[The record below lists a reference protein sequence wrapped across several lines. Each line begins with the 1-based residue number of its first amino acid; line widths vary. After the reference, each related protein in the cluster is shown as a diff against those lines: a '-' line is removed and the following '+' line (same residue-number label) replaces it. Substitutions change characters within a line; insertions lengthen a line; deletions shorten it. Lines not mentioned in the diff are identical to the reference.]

1 MKLFKYLFYFITV
14 LYIIGAIF
22 LYFAQASLL
31 FIPDS
36 LPEDYTYRKGVEQKL
51 QVADGINIS
60 CYWNKLDNPKGV
72 ILYFHG
78 NKGSIRRCIRQSEM
92 MEDLGYDIFMPDY
105 RGYGKSEGKL
115 LSDDQFYA
123 DAQIVYDFLK
133 EKYREENIVIAGY
146 SMGSGPASYLAGT
159 NKPKE
164 LFLISP
170 FKSIVDLKNRYLPI
184 VPNFLI
190 KFQFPNWQY
199 IEQVDC
205 PITVFY
211 TKEDRVVLPNST
223 LALCEHSEHETLI
236 ELENTSHRGAI
247 FHRRWRQE
255 LEHRLDK

>member
-1 MKLFKYLFYFITV
+1 MKFLKYLFYLIIV

-22 LYFAQASLL
+22 VYFAQASLL

-36 LPEDYTYRKGVEQKL
+36 LPADYKYRKGVEQKL
-51 QVADGINIS
+51 EVADGINIS
-60 CYWNKLDNPKGV
+60 CYWNKIDNPKGV
-72 ILYFHG
+72 ILYYHG

-92 MEDLGYDIFMPDY
+92 MEGLGYDIFMPDY

-115 LSDDQFYA
+115 LSDDQFYN

-133 EKYREENIVIAGY
+133 KEYGEENIVLAGY
-146 SMGSGPASYLAGT
+146 SMGSGSASYLAGV

-199 IEQVDC
+199 LEQTTC
-205 PITVFY
+205 PISIFY
-211 TKEDRVVLPNST
+211 TQNDRVVLPSST
-223 LALCEHSEHETLI
+223 LALCDYSEHERLI
-236 ELENTSHRGAI
+236 ELTNTSHRGAI
-247 FHRRWRQE
+247 FHSRWRQE
-255 LEHRLDK
+255 LERRLK